1 MEVRIIVNT
10 NHEGNAYG
18 GQDRTSEEETTMYV
32 VPGGSWDVLGPHVVV
47 SKQNDRLGHQR
58 DVLKVITFP
67 LCQKIFK
74 EVLLTAIV
82 NKIMCHL
89 DNSLVKL

>member
-58 DVLKVITFP
+58 DVLKVITFQ
-67 LCQKIFK
+67 LCQKDF
-74 EVLLTAIV
+74 
-82 NKIMCHL
+82 
-89 DNSLVKL
+89 